1 MDFNQNKLT
10 KSEWESIEIPV
21 AQQEQQ
27 IIRMITAGFND
38 VNTSFNN
45 NHSILGFMK
54 IVPTSDSDLL
64 KIHYFIYDLY
74 FKKNIETQLN
84 KHFKDNKYKHPT
96 EEKTSLRKIDKMR
109 IEKNTISSIKN
120 TSKID
125 DIFEFQLL
133 ELSCKMIRYI
143 QNSNTRFML
152 SYYSLVHLLKCDIL
166 NINVYVMD
174 YIKYLLDYYKS
185 NVDMLKLVSSSSSY
199 IEKNG
204 LLLKYDNVKLYDH
217 QKELFTIFKKD
228 KLDTDST
235 KSKKSSRDNVF
246 QATQNTSTS
255 TSTKSKLVLY
265 IAPTATGKTLSPIAL
280 SEGYKIIYVC
290 AARHVGLALAKSAIS
305 IGKKIAFGFG
315 CNCAEDIRLH
325 YFAAVDYTKDWKS
338 GRIRKVDNSNGEK
351 VEIMICDIQS
361 YEYAM
366 YYMLQFNTNPENIIL
381 FWDEPTI
388 TLDYETHENH
398 SHIKNTWS
406 KNIIPNVVLSSATLP
421 KECEL
426 GDVIGDF
433 RSKFIDFENFENS
446 DVRVHSIVSHDCKK
460 SIPILNSSGI
470 ACLPH
475 HICTTYQEFIK
486 SIGYCKNNMT
496 IFRYFDLNEID
507 TFIKY
512 MHSHKLIHNANYISS
527 NYFES
532 IDDVTM
538 KSVKLYYI
546 DLCYQVSEETF
557 VHIKNYF
564 QNIKNLVP
572 CYIENNKPIATPAQ
586 RGTLISTNDAYTLTD
601 GPTIYMTNNPAN
613 IGKYCLKNLDI
624 PTSIIDSIMQNIEY
638 NNTVLAKINKLEQE
652 LDAIVDNETNVS
664 GTDGKAKVNDRKLA
678 NDDRMGPEVKK
689 IRRDIDTLLQM
700 IKNINVDDGWVPN
713 TKRHCE
719 KWISSDIYDIVM
731 SSDNIPYSSKI
742 SETDV
747 QRILEIPNVPN
758 LWRILLAVGIGV
770 FDNSLNQQYME
781 LMKDFAD
788 SQKLYLIIANDD
800 YIYGTNY
807 QFCHGFVGKDL
818 VSISQE
824 KTIQALGRVGRNN
837 LQKNYSVRFRNDELI
852 KNIFLPQDNKPEVIN
867 MNKLFNSDE

>member
-1 MDFNQNKLT
+1 MDFNQSKLT

-21 AQQEQQ
+21 SQQEQQ
-27 IIRMITAGFND
+27 IIKMITSGFND

-54 IVPTSDSDLL
+54 IVPSNDSDLL

-74 FKKNIETQLN
+74 FKKSIDTQLI
-84 KHFKDNKYKHPT
+84 KHFKDNNYKHPK
-96 EEKTSLRKIDKMR
+96 EEKTSLRKIDRMR
-109 IEKNTISSIKN
+109 IEKNTISNIKN
-120 TSKID
+120 SSKNN

-133 ELSCKMIRYI
+133 ELSCKMLRYM
-143 QNSNTRFML
+143 QNNNTRFML
-152 SYYSLVHLLKCDIL
+152 SYYSLVHLMKCDIL
-166 NINVYVMD
+166 NINIYVMN
-174 YIKYLLDYYKS
+174 YIKYLLEYYKS
-185 NVDMLKLVSSSSSY
+185 NVDMLKLASSSSNY
-199 IEKNG
+199 IEKNS
-204 LLLKYDNVKLYDH
+204 LLLKYDNIKLYDH
-217 QKELFTIFKKD
+217 QKELFTIFKKNKID
-228 KLDTDST
+228 KT
-235 KSKKSSRDNVF
+235 KSKKSIPDNVF
-246 QATQNTSTS
+246 QVSQKK
-255 TSTKSKLVLY
+255 KSKLVLY

-280 SEGYKIIYVC
+280 SEGYRIIYVC

-338 GRIRKVDNSNGEK
+338 GKIRKVDNSNGEK

-366 YYMLQFNTNPENIIL
+366 YYMLQFNPNPENIIL

-398 SHIKNTWS
+398 THIKNTWS

-421 KECEL
+421 KEDEI
-426 GDVIGDF
+426 GEVIVDF
-433 RSKFIDFENFENS
+433 RSKFIDVENFENS
-446 DVRVHSIVSHDCKK
+446 DVKIHSIISHDCKK
-460 SIPILNSSGI
+460 TIPILNSFGM

-475 HICTTYQEFIK
+475 HICTTYHEFIK
-486 SIGYCKNNMT
+486 SIDYCKNNMT

-507 TFIKY
+507 IFIKY
-512 MHSHKLIHNANYISS
+512 LHANKLISDKNFISS
-527 NYFES
+527 NYFENVG
-532 IDDVTM
+532 DVTM
-538 KSVKLYYI
+538 KSVKMYYI
-546 DLCYQVSEETF
+546 DLCYQISEDIFTI
-557 VHIKNYF
+557 IKNYF
-564 QNIKNLVP
+564 QDTKNLSP
-572 CYIENNKPIATPAQ
+572 CYIANNISTVNPAQ
-586 RGTLISTNDAYTLTD
+586 QGTMITTNDAYTLTD

-624 PTSIIDSIMQNIEY
+624 PTSIIDSILTNIEY
-638 NNTVLAKINKLEQE
+638 NNTILTKINKLEQE
-652 LDAIVDNETNVS
+652 LEAIVDNEISVS
-664 GTDGKAKVNDRKLA
+664 GTDGKTKVNDRKLA
-678 NDDRMGPEVKK
+678 NDDRMGPAVKK
-689 IRRDIDTLLQM
+689 IRRDIDTLIQM
-700 IKNINVDDGWVPN
+700 IKTINVDDVWVPN
-713 TKRHCE
+713 SKKHCV
-719 KWISSDIYDIVM
+719 KWISTDIYDIVM
-731 SSDNIPYSSKI
+731 KSENVPYFSKI
-742 SETDV
+742 NETDV

-781 LMKDFAD
+781 LMKEFAD